1 MFIPRIRRIVEYVY
15 VRGKKEF
22 CSQKEL
28 NVFLLFIAFQFNR
41 LKEFEVWYDAATQI
55 FFSLGVAYGSL
66 IAFSS
71 YNPIKND
78 STRDAIIVC
87 FINCA
92 TSIYASV
99 VVFCFIGFQAQSKMD
114 DCVDTQRAQ
123 LAEHLNKSAFV
134 RDGQLTVTSDDLV
147 YSQLL
152 TNVSKLMNGT
162 LVLCDKQKFLNQ
174 VSITAFILVVF
185 YIK

>member
-1 MFIPRIRRIVEYVY
+1 M
-15 VRGKKEF
+15 
-22 CSQKEL
+22 
-28 NVFLLFIAFQFNR
+28 
-41 LKEFEVWYDAATQI
+41 
-55 FFSLGVAYGSL
+55 
-66 IAFSS
+66 
-71 YNPIKND
+71 
-78 STRDAIIVC
+78 
-87 FINCA
+87 
-92 TSIYASV
+92 
-99 VVFCFIGFQAQSKMD
+99 
-114 DCVDTQRAQ
+114 DTQRAQ